1 MGKTDDDL
9 IEMIDKVS
17 KADTRPRKGRPLSA
31 SVELLKSKVEETTEL
46 LHTLPE
52 RDRSLMLEQR
62 AKLYHVM
69 EEYLAHGQRERTIED
84 VMEEYLAHGQ
94 RERTIEECEWP
105 QKEDFFKN
113 KNKTIRAIEAKQKAV
128 AMEAKQK
135 ADAFHPTAGDIYKLD
150 DGAVKN
156 RVTGGVNQAKLL
168 MQIRDIEKIAD
179 EASALV

>member
-17 KADTRPRKGRPLSA
+17 KAELRSRKGRPLSA

-62 AKLYHVM
+62 AKLYH
-69 EEYLAHGQRERTIED
+69 

>member
-1 MGKTDDDL
+1 MGKTDEDL
-9 IEMIDKVS
+9 IEIMDKVS
-17 KADTRPRKGRPLSA
+17 KVDLSSRKGRPLSA

-69 EEYLAHGQRERTIED
+69 EEYLAHGQRERTIE
-84 VMEEYLAHGQ
+84 
-94 RERTIEECEWP
+94 EWA
-105 QKEDFFKN
+105 QKEDFKN
-113 KNKTIRAIEAKQKAV
+113 KNKAISAIEAKQKAV

-135 ADAFHPTAGDIYKLD
+135 ADAFHPTAGDMYKVD